1 MYCIFKMAP
10 HYLLDTRTIYQRV
23 RDWVCS
29 LFSSK
34 QKANEVGIS
43 LRALAKTRHLY
54 KYIKKSPRKFLYFEE
69 DPREAIRPNIDPSS
83 VGSVKRRSRRRD
95 VPFGETNYHKAPS
108 GSGNS
113 LQLLNQMRAKA
124 ALEGKVKPGEIQSL
138 TEAMTIK
145 IKDNHKEIVEQK
157 RAQKIAEIQQ
167 QDERQRRKDP
177 RRYGHFNPRGRVIDL
192 RTNWNEIFPR
202 EKDEYDLAL
211 EELGENSS
219 EKEYYDN

>member
-1 MYCIFKMAP
+1 
-10 HYLLDTRTIYQRV
+10 
-23 RDWVCS
+23 
-29 LFSSK
+29 
-34 QKANEVGIS
+34 
-43 LRALAKTRHLY
+43 
-54 KYIKKSPRKFLYFEE
+54 
-69 DPREAIRPNIDPSS
+69 
-83 VGSVKRRSRRRD
+83 
-95 VPFGETNYHKAPS
+95 
-108 GSGNS
+108 
-113 LQLLNQMRAKA
+113 
-124 ALEGKVKPGEIQSL
+124 
-138 TEAMTIK
+138 MTIK
-145 IKDNHKEIVEQK
+145 IKENHKEIVEQK

>member
-1 MYCIFKMAP
+1 MKVLTA
-10 HYLLDTRTIYQRV
+10 Q
-23 RDWVCS
+23 
-29 LFSSK
+29 
-34 QKANEVGIS
+34 QKAAEIGIS
-43 LRALAKTRHLY
+43 PRALAKTRHLY

-69 DPREAIRPNIDPSS
+69 DPRDAHRPN
-83 VGSVKRRSRRRD
+83 VVTGTVKRRSRRRD
-95 VPFGETNYHKAPS
+95 VPLGETNYHKAPS

-124 ALEGKVKPGEIQSL
+124 SLEGKVKPEEIQSL

-145 IKDNHKEIVEQK
+145 IKENHKEIVEQK

-177 RRYGHFNPRGRVIDL
+177 RRYGHFNPRGRVITF

-202 EKDEYDLAL
+202 EKDEYERAL
-211 EELGENSS
+211 EELGVNSS